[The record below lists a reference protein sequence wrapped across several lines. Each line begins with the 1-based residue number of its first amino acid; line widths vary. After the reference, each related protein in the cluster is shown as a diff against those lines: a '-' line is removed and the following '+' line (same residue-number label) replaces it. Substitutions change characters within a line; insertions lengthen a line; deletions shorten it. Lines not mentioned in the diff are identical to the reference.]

1 MSEPAATAPN
11 AHAPEQAQELAPVQ
25 VDEERTGQGRWTRW
39 LIWFLRAMAVV
50 SMLKGLYHW
59 SVVLGIGEGPDS
71 RFSTETIPWQT
82 ATVYF
87 AVIDLVAAV
96 GLWLAAVWGAVVWL
110 TAAVSMAA
118 VQVFFPQIY
127 GGSWLVVVIELV
139 LLCTYLVLALQSAR
153 EHPH

>member
-1 MSEPAATAPN
+1 MTDPITTAQTQTIEPVRARK
-11 AHAPEQAQELAPVQ
+11 
-25 VDEERTGQGRWTRW
+25 DSSQGPWTRR
-39 LIWFLRAMAVV
+39 LVLFLRVMAVL
-50 SMLKGLYHW
+50 SMIKGLFHW
-59 SVVLGIGEGPDS
+59 SVVLGIGEGPDTQFAGNS
-71 RFSTETIPWQT
+71 VPWQT

-118 VQVFFPQIY
+118 VEVFFPQIY
-127 GGSWLVVVIELV
+127 GGSVMIVAIELA
-139 LLCTYLVLALQSAR
+139 LLCCYLFLAMQSAR

>member
-1 MSEPAATAPN
+1 MMEPISTAKTPGV
-11 AHAPEQAQELAPVQ
+11 APVQ
-25 VDEERTGQGRWTRW
+25 AGKDAARQGPWTRR
-39 LIWFLRAMAVV
+39 LLLFLRAMAVL
-50 SMLKGLYHW
+50 SLIKGLFHW
-59 SVVLGIGEGPDS
+59 SVLLGIGEGPDTQFMS
-71 RFSTETIPWQT
+71 NLVPWQT

-118 VQVFFPQIY
+118 VEAFFPQIY
-127 GGSWLVVVIELV
+127 GGSFAVIAIELT
-139 LLCTYLVLALQSAR
+139 LLCCYLFLAMQSAR